1 MVAIAEKISAQSH
14 ALLETQ
20 RDFTEDFNRKAAD
33 RTVHDESLV
42 KLVSVY
48 EADRLTRRDTLLQT
62 QDELHAA
69 VPADAW
75 PDVLEVLNR
84 KSLALAPK
92 RGMEG

>member
-1 MVAIAEKISAQSH
+1 LVAIAEKISAQSH

>member
-42 KLVSVY
+42 KLVNDY
-48 EADRLTRRDTLLQT
+48 EADRLARRDTLLQT

>member
-48 EADRLTRRDTLLQT
+48 EADRLARRDTLLQT